1 MTKSDISLQACL
13 KELYNLRRFGIK
25 LELGTVRRMLAGLGN
40 PQDTF
45 KTIHI
50 AGTNGKG
57 SVAATLYAIL
67 MEAGYSVGMYTSP
80 HLIQFNE
87 RIVVDGQMATDDEI
101 LEAYLAVRSVAA
113 GKREPTFFE
122 YTTVMAF
129 SVFAKRRVD
138 WAVVETGMGGRMD
151 ATNVIVPAV
160 SVITNVS
167 LEHQQYLG
175 RTLEDIA
182 WEKGGII
189 KKGIP
194 VVTGAS
200 QPKVLSVLQAIA
212 DIRRSELYQL
222 KKDFHIRQQPDGTV
236 TYRGINHTWK
246 HLELRLVGAHQL
258 KNAAL
263 SLATCELLREKR
275 VLIDERAIREGLR
288 HTRWPGRLEI
298 VRRSPDLILDGAH
311 NLDAART
318 LAKHLETA
326 YADRDITLVI
336 GILSDKPYDKILKIL
351 VPLCKRVIC
360 TKPKIDRALP
370 VETIA
375 TISRRLVSDVI
386 TVPKVDRAIQTALEK
401 AKPNDVICVAGSLYV
416 IGEAKAYLDGV
427 RPMMGPI

>member
-1 MTKSDISLQACL
+1 MSMQACL

-25 LELGTVRRMLAGLGN
+25 LEMETVRRMLAGLGN
-40 PQDTF
+40 PQDKF

-87 RIVVDGQMATDDEI
+87 RIVVDGQVATDEEI
-101 LEAYLAVRSVAA
+101 LEAYLAVRSIAP

-129 SVFAKRRVD
+129 CVFAKRGVD
-138 WAVVETGMGGRMD
+138 WVVVETGMGGRMD
-151 ATNVIVPAV
+151 ATNVVVPAV
-160 SVITNVS
+160 SVITNVG

-189 KKGIP
+189 KKGVP

-212 DIRRSELYQL
+212 DVRKSALYRL
-222 KKDFHIRQQPDGTV
+222 KKDFHMRKNPDGTF
-236 TYRGINHTWK
+236 TYRGMDHTWAE
-246 HLELRLVGAHQL
+246 LELRLIGEHQR

-263 SLATCELLREKR
+263 SLATCELLRERR
-275 VLIDERAIREGLR
+275 VPIDDRAIREGLR
-288 HTRWPGRLEI
+288 RTRWPGRLEI
-298 VRRSPDLILDGAH
+298 VRQSPELILDGAH

-326 YADRDITLVI
+326 YAGRDITLII
-336 GILSDKPYDKILKIL
+336 GILSDKPYEKILKIL
-351 VPLCKRVIC
+351 VPMCKRVIC
-360 TKPKIDRALP
+360 TRPTIDRALP
-370 VETIA
+370 VETIS
-375 TISRRLVSDVI
+375 TIARKFVPDVI
-386 TVPKVDRAIQTALEK
+386 NVPKIDRAIQQALEK
-401 AKPNDVICVAGSLYV
+401 ASPMDVICVAGSLYV
-416 IGEAKAYLDGV
+416 IGEAKAYLDGI
-427 RPMMGPI
+427 RPTMEPI

>member
-1 MTKSDISLQACL
+1 MSEHDLSLQTCL
-13 KELYNLRRFGIK
+13 KELYNLRRFGVK
-25 LELGTVRRMLAGLGN
+25 LELGTIRRMLAGLGN
-40 PQDTF
+40 PQDSF

-67 MEAGYSVGMYTSP
+67 MEAGYSVGLYTSP
-80 HLIQFNE
+80 HLVQFNE
-87 RIVVDGQMATDDEI
+87 RIAVDGQLATDEEI
-101 LEAYLAVRSVAA
+101 LEAYLSVRSISP
-113 GKREPTFFE
+113 GEREPTFFE
-122 YTTVMAF
+122 YTTAMAF
-129 SVFAKRRVD
+129 SVFAKRHVD
-138 WAVVETGMGGRMD
+138 WVVVETGMGGRMD
-151 ATNVIVPAV
+151 ATNVIVPVV
-160 SVITNVS
+160 SVITNVG

-175 RTLEDIA
+175 RTLEEIA

-189 KKGIP
+189 KKGVP

-212 DIRRSELYQL
+212 DIRKCELYRL
-222 KKDFHIRQQPDGTV
+222 KKDFNIQKNSDGTIS
-236 TYRGINHTWK
+236 YRGMDHTYPG
-246 HLELRLVGAHQL
+246 LELQLIGDHQL

-263 SLATCELLREKR
+263 SIATCELLRDRR

-288 HTRWPGRLEI
+288 STRWPGRLEI
-298 VRRSPDLILDGAH
+298 VRQSPELILDGAH

-326 YADRDITLVI
+326 YAGRDITLVI
-336 GILSDKPYDKILKIL
+336 GILSDKPYEKILKIL

-370 VETIA
+370 VETIEN
-375 TISRRLVSDVI
+375 ISRKIVSDVI
-386 TVPKVDRAIQTALEK
+386 TVPKVDRAVQTALQK

-416 IGEAKAYLDGV
+416 VGEAKAYLDGV
-427 RPMMGPI
+427 RPTMGPI

>member
-1 MTKSDISLQACL
+1 MSQHDISLQACL

-25 LELGTVRRMLAGLGN
+25 LELGTIRRMLAGLGN
-40 PQDTF
+40 PQDRF
-45 KTIHI
+45 KTVHI

-87 RIVVDGQMATDDEI
+87 RIAIDGQLATDDEI
-101 LEAYLAVRSVAA
+101 LEAYLAVRSIVS

-122 YTTVMAF
+122 YTTAMAF
-129 SVFAKRRVD
+129 SVFAKREVD
-138 WAVVETGMGGRMD
+138 WVVVETGMGGRMD

-160 SVITNVS
+160 SVITNVT

-200 QPKVLSVLQAIA
+200 QPRVLSVLQAIA
-212 DIRRSELYQL
+212 DIRRSELFRL
-222 KKDFHIRQQPDGTV
+222 NTDFKIRKRPDGTV
-236 TYRGINHTWK
+236 TYRGMDHTWAG
-246 HLELRLVGAHQL
+246 LELQLVGDHQL

-275 VLIDERAIREGLR
+275 VLIDERSIREGLR

-298 VRRSPDLILDGAH
+298 VRHSPELILDGAH

-326 YADRDITLVI
+326 YAGRDITLVI
-336 GILSDKPYDKILKIL
+336 GILSDKPYEKILKIL

-360 TKPKIDRALP
+360 TRPKIDRALP
-370 VETIA
+370 VETIEN
-375 TISRRLVSDVI
+375 ISRKMVSDVI
-386 TVPKVDRAIQTALEK
+386 TVPKVDRAVQTALEK
-401 AKPNDVICVAGSLYV
+401 AKSNDVICVAGSLYV
-416 IGEAKAYLDGV
+416 IGEAKAWLDGV
-427 RPMMGPI
+427 QPAMGPI